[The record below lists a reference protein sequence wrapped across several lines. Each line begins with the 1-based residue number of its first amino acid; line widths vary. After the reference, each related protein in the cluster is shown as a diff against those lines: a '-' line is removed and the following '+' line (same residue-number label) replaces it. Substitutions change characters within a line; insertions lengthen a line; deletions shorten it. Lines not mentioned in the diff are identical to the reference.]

1 MTVQR
6 KNILADDQA
15 RKDYIEGV
23 LALKREVA
31 PGEPISTYDK
41 YVFWHYRAMMTLTP
55 EPPLPN
61 PDSRNAAHIG
71 PVFGPWHR
79 MFLNRLEQEI
89 QRLLG
94 NSDFNLP
101 YWDWAA
107 DGEMADPGDSDIW
120 ADDCMGPAGFPVASG
135 PFRFDAASPDD
146 PENWRVRIS
155 DDIFRSGPTIRLLNR
170 GLRRQLRTED
180 MPTGADVRRELQKAT
195 YDIPPWAG
203 YRETSFRCGLELTL
217 HNTIHRWIS
226 GDMAMA
232 CSPND
237 PVFFLHH
244 CNVDRL
250 WASWQKQHDSSP
262 YVPEAT
268 ASDELMRHRVNDPMF
283 PFEEGEPEVKV
294 QDVLNFEER
303 YEYDVYESLPIVG

>member
-15 RKDYIEGV
+15 KRDYVEGV
-23 LALKREVA
+23 WALKREVA

-55 EPPLPN
+55 EPPSPN

-71 PVFGPWHR
+71 PVFCPWHR

-89 QRLLG
+89 QSVLG
-94 NSDFNLP
+94 SPDFGLP

-107 DGEMADPGDSDIW
+107 DGEMADPGGSAIW

-135 PFRFDAASPDD
+135 PFRFDVQNPGD

-155 DDIFRSGPTIRLLNR
+155 DDIFSSGPTIRLLNR
-170 GLRRQLRTED
+170 GLRRRLRTED
-180 MPTGADVRRELQKAT
+180 MPTEGDVRRELRKST
-195 YDIPPWAG
+195 YDVPPWAG
-203 YRETSFRCGLELTL
+203 FREASFRCGLEFAL
-217 HNTIHRWIS
+217 HNTVHRWIS
-226 GDMAMA
+226 GDMATA

-262 YVPEAT
+262 YVPDAT
-268 ASDELMRHRVNDPMF
+268 AADELKGHRIQDPMF
-283 PFEEGEPEVKV
+283 PFEAGDPEVKV

-303 YEYDVYESLPIVG
+303 FEYDVYESLPIVG